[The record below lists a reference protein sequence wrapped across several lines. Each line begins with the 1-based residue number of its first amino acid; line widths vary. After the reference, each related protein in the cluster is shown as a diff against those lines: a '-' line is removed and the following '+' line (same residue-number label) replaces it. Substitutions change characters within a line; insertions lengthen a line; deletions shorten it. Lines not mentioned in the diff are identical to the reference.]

1 MPNAKKVATVDQ
13 ITNKLRENQN
23 VTLIGFEKTS
33 HIALENLRKSLRKT
47 NATMSVVKTSLL
59 EKAIEMVKELADF
72 KSKALPIRN
81 STAVVNMQGDW
92 SASLKAIYDFAKKE
106 TSVSFKIAFLDKV
119 IYEKA
124 NLEKLAQLP
133 SKTELLGKVIGSL
146 KSPVNRLDHAIK
158 FPMTYFVNVLK
169 AKSNMVEGS

>member
-59 EKAIEMVKELADF
+59 EKAIEMVSELTDF
-72 KSKALPIRN
+72 KGKALPIKH
-81 STAVVNMQGDW
+81 STAVVHMQSDW
-92 SASLKAIYDFAKKE
+92 SAGLKAIFDFAKKDP
-106 TSVSFKIAFLDKV
+106 SVSFKIAFLDNV
-119 IYEKA
+119 IYDRSS
-124 NLEKLAQLP
+124 LEKLAQLP
-133 SKTELLGKVIGSL
+133 SKLELLSAVIGSM
-146 KSPVNRLDHAIK
+146 KSPVTRVDRAIK

-169 AKSNMVEGS
+169 AKANSTN

>member
-47 NATMSVVKTSLL
+47 NANLAVVKTSLL
-59 EKAIEMVKELADF
+59 EKAIEMVDELSEF
-72 KSKALPIRN
+72 KSKALPIKN

-92 SASLKAIYDFAKKE
+92 SAGLKAIFDFAKKDP
-106 TSVSFKIAFLDKV
+106 SVSFKIAFLDKV
-119 IYEKA
+119 IYDKSS
-124 NLEKLAQLP
+124 LEKLAQLP
-133 SKTELLGKVIGSL
+133 SKLELLSKVIGSF
-146 KSPVNRLDHAIK
+146 KSPINRVDRAIK

-169 AKSNMVEGS
+169 ARSSQANG